1 MKVLEMMMEANRSLT
16 TRQPVKSRQSRRYIA
31 ASGLTRRQS
40 AVARRNVQRPM
51 PHFSHTYRLGATLN
65 ESGRP
70 IAPGQFVLGGISAMI
85 RISQIH
91 EGSKSHLF
99 VEGTLSGDWVV
110 ALEES
115 WLEAQMSS
123 SGEPTCI
130 DLSGVTYID
139 DKGRELLARMVR
151 DGVELRATGV
161 MTRGIIEEITN
172 SGASSEAQ
180 LEQSAER
187 QS

>member
-1 MKVLEMMMEANRSLT
+1 
-16 TRQPVKSRQSRRYIA
+16 
-31 ASGLTRRQS
+31 
-40 AVARRNVQRPM
+40 
-51 PHFSHTYRLGATLN
+51 
-65 ESGRP
+65 
-70 IAPGQFVLGGISAMI
+70 MI

-115 WLEAQMSS
+115 WLEAQTLS
-123 SGEPTCI
+123 SGEAMGI

-139 DKGRELLARMVR
+139 DKGRELLARMAR
-151 DGVELRATGV
+151 DGTELRATGV

-172 SGASSEAQ
+172 GGASSEA
-180 LEQSAER
+180 
-187 QS
+187 